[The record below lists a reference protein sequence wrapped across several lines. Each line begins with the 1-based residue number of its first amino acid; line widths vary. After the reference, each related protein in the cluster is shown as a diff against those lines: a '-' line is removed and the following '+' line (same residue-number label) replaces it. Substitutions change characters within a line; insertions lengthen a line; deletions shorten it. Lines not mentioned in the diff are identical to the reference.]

1 MNDYQMM
8 LKEIEQKKAQLEQE
22 LMQLVSDKVNE
33 WQSENNLPIK
43 SIYIDLADVT
53 SLGGNKKYIVS
64 GASVDIDYKP

>member
-1 MNDYQMM
+1 MNDYQMI

-22 LMQLVSDKVNE
+22 LMQLVSAKVNE
-33 WQSENNLPIK
+33 WQSVNNLPIK

-64 GASVDIDYKP
+64 AASVDIDYKP